1 MGPVSPPI
9 PEAALTSPRV
19 LHANGKNWSHDPAGR
34 VVITGFGVISSIGS
48 GRAEFLAGLREGR
61 CGAKPISKWDATG
74 FPHDHACEVTDFDP
88 ASVLERL
95 DPKASGQ
102 VAALAAA
109 ASRMAVRDA
118 ALDPAAVRD
127 EGGLIAVGTTC
138 GQSLDLDALA
148 EVELREPDAV
158 PPGDLARLLQP
169 GRLATAAAAE
179 LDLRDV
185 ETLTIPTA
193 CAAGNYAIS
202 YGVDAIRSGDA
213 EYAICG
219 GADSV
224 NRMAFAGFVRM
235 GAMAHERCRPFDR
248 ERDGT
253 MWGEG
258 AAMLVL
264 ESLDHARRRG
274 APILA
279 EVLGLHLNCDADHP
293 TAPVRERVAEC
304 MAGALADAGVDAAE
318 LDVIFAHATGTRA
331 SDPMEVGA
339 IRDVFGVRPPP
350 PVVGVKSMIGHTMGA
365 VGAHT
370 AIAALLAMQHQFLPP
385 TVNFREPDP
394 DCQVDCV
401 PNVARPSAVRTAL
414 VNSLGFGGNNATL
427 VLRGPGEAGP
437 RPEAPGADA

>member
-1 MGPVSPPI
+1 MSPSI
-9 PEAALTSPRV
+9 PEAALTSPRTP
-19 LHANGKNWSHDPAGR
+19 HRSGKNWTDDPTGR
-34 VVITGFGVISSIGS
+34 VVVTGFGVVSSIGS
-48 GRAEFLAGLREGR
+48 GRAEYLAGLRAGR

-95 DPKASGQ
+95 DPKSSGQ

-118 ALDPAAVRD
+118 GLDLATVRD
-127 EGGLIAVGTTC
+127 EAGLIAVGTTC
-138 GQSLDLDALA
+138 GQSLDLDTLA
-148 EVELREPDAV
+148 EVERREPDTV

-219 GADSV
+219 GADAV

-248 ERDGT
+248 HRDGT

-264 ESLDHARRRG
+264 EGLDHARRRG

-293 TAPVRERVAEC
+293 TAPVRGRVAEC
-304 MAGALADAGVDAAE
+304 MTGALLDAGVDAGE

-339 IRDVFGVRPPP
+339 IRDVLGDRPPP

-401 PNVARPSAVRTAL
+401 PNVARPAAVRTAL

-427 VLRGPGEAGP
+427 VLRGPGPQPSAG
-437 RPEAPGADA
+437 GTDA